1 MKLSSWLQFTVAS
14 HWKPEFARTC
24 PQAASES
31 GGFTQ
36 LLQLTSEL
44 SSHAR
49 EPEGGKG
56 KYCFFNGF
64 TRINQ
69 ASLGKKQMLRQGHF
83 TSPFLWGT
91 YIVQNRV
98 GISWQQNTRLYQWQM
113 TDKTPFQKDNKTF
126 YNEEHLTTSSKA
138 QLNTGGNL
146 SSHLLLKDN
155 IRACQPAVN
164 KHATQLFNGCAV
176 VL

>member
-1 MKLSSWLQFTVAS
+1 MKLSSWLQFIVAS

-126 YNEEHLTTSSKA
+126 YNEEHLTTS
-138 QLNTGGNL
+138 
-146 SSHLLLKDN
+146 LLKSSAEYRGEFV
-155 IRACQPAVN
+155 ITPAAQRQYQSMSASSEQTC
-164 KHATQLFNGCAV
+164 HTAL
-176 VL
+176 